1 MSDQGEFWTPVN
13 LSVFDAF
20 INSNSLMN
28 ENKVVNHVNN
38 ESIFLYYREVKT
50 IYNQKD
56 KNHDNVPD
64 FSMRTNN
71 IFFYTF

>member
-38 ESIFLYYREVKT
+38 ESIFLYYRE
-50 IYNQKD
+50 D
-56 KNHDNVPD
+56 KNHDIVPD
-64 FSMRTNN
+64 LSMRT
-71 IFFYTF
+71 